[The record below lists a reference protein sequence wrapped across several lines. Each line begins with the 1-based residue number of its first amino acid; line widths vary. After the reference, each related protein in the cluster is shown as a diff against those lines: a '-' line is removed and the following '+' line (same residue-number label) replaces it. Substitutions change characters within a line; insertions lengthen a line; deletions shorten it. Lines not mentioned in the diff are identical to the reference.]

1 MTGHIR
7 RRGERSWEIKFEL
20 GTDPLTQKRLTRY
33 HSFKGTKKDAE
44 AELIRLKAAANKGE
58 YVDPS
63 KLSLGEFLNRWES
76 WAAGQVSPKTYE
88 RYSELLKLYVRPRLG
103 AARLQRLRA
112 VNFAELYGD
121 LQKPKGAGGAGLAPR
136 TVGHVH
142 CLLKRIMSHALKW
155 SLTTSNPVA
164 SADPPPVQRPEVE
177 ILGPLQI
184 KTIVQG
190 LKTHP
195 LYPIAVLGLAT
206 GMRRGELVA
215 LRWMDVDLDG
225 GRIRVEQ
232 SLEQTKPSRAVS
244 SSPSPDETSVAKS
257 ASRARAKPVLRFKTP
272 KTKAGRRSITIPSSI
287 VTELRT
293 HWRRQQEER
302 LALGLG
308 KASDDDLV
316 FARYDGSPYPPDSLT
331 SDWARTVRLL
341 RLPDVTFHALRH
353 THVSQLIAS
362 GLDVVTVS
370 RRIGH
375 SNPTT
380 TLSVYAHLFGATDER
395 AASVVEAAMADILA

>member
-1 MTGHIR
+1 MG
-7 RRGERSWEIKFEL
+7 
-20 GTDPLTQKRLTRY
+20 
-33 HSFKGTKKDAE
+33 
-44 AELIRLKAAANKGE
+44 
-58 YVDPS
+58 
-63 KLSLGEFLNRWES
+63 
-76 WAAGQVSPKTYE
+76 
-88 RYSELLKLYVRPRLG
+88 
-103 AARLQRLRA
+103 
-112 VNFAELYGD
+112 
-121 LQKPKGAGGAGLAPR
+121 
-136 TVGHVH
+136 
-142 CLLKRIMSHALKW
+142 HALKW

-164 SADPPPVQRPEVE
+164 SADPPPVQRAEVE

-195 LYPIAVLGLAT
+195 LYSIAVLGLAT

-244 SSPSPDETSVAKS
+244 SSPSPDEASVAKS
-257 ASRARAKPVLRFKTP
+257 ASRAHKPVLRVKAP

-331 SDWARTVRLL
+331 SDWARAVRLL